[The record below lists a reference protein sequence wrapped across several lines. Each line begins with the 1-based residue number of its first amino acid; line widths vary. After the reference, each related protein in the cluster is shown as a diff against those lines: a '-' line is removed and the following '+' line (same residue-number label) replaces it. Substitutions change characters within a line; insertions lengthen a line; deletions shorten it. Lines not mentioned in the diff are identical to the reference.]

1 MLKSLSIGIA
11 AAVNGVVSVN
21 VYSVL
26 LSASE
31 FTIAPTGWC
40 KYTPGDIH

>member
-1 MLKSLSIGIA
+1 MLKSASIGIA
-11 AAVNGVVSVN
+11 ATVNGVVSVN
-21 VYSVL
+21 AYSVL

-31 FTIAPTGWC
+31 FTVAPTGRC